1 MATNTTRLGLIKPD
15 YVDDVDIADINSNM
29 DDIDSA
35 VGATICTSTT
45 RPGTPFTG
53 QLIFETNTDKFL
65 VWTGSVWEESVGG
78 AEALN
83 DLTDVT
89 ITGSTANRV
98 LRYNG
103 SAWVNGQVVT
113 NDITDANVTSEKL
126 GPGTIL
132 QVVSTTKT
140 DVQTT
145 SSTSFIDVT
154 GLEATITP
162 LRTTSKILVMGHIS
176 GSTSDA
182 GTVFVYRL
190 LRGATEVGSG
200 TPAGNRLGALGAG
213 NTASSGTGT
222 SRAIQ
227 ITVPLNFLDS
237 PNTTSATIYKLQIR
251 NSNDLSINASRTD
264 GDSTFAGNSRTQSTI
279 TLMEVAG

>member
-45 RPGTPFTG
+45 RPGSPFTG

-89 ITGSTANRV
+89 ITGSTADRV

-113 NDITDANVTSEKL
+113 NDITDANVTSVKL
-126 GPGTIL
+126 GAGTVL
-132 QVVSTTKT
+132 QVQQAFFNQIASTQSGTYVDVEVSGTTYLS
-140 DVQTT
+140 V
-145 SSTSFIDVT
+145 
-154 GLEATITP
+154 TITP
-162 LRTTSKILVMGHIS
+162 VRTNSKFLVIANVLATNNDNNSTYVRLVRNDGTDTVIAGQSGNADGHYAMYR
-176 GSTSDA
+176 GSTI
-182 GTVFVYRL
+182 GT
-190 LRGATEVGSG
+190 
-200 TPAGNRLGALGAG
+200 AL
-213 NTASSGTGT
+213 
-222 SRAIQ
+222 
-227 ITVPLNFLDS
+227 VPLTTACLDS
-237 PNTTSATIYKLQIR
+237 PTTPLPATLTYRIQYR
-251 NSNDLSINASRTD
+251 RSGTTAYINRGSQT
-264 GDSTFAGNSRTQSTI
+264 STEGGSSSVTVYEIGA
-279 TLMEVAG
+279 